1 MQFTIR
7 STCQAVIKLVFVL
20 GLMEFDSLK
29 SSEVNQFRGK
39 MKALADQ
46 MQADRRRKSWLDRLL
61 YQFAPR
67 LAASTL
73 SSNVLPATVTRRLR
87 DDNFSVV
94 IKFDNTE
101 VCVPIMS
108 ILSLKHLVFF
118 LYITLFRLR
127 SRLMLVLRQRP
138 IN

>member
-1 MQFTIR
+1 
-7 STCQAVIKLVFVL
+7 
-20 GLMEFDSLK
+20 MEFDSLK

-46 MQADRRRKSWLDRLL
+46 MQANRRRQMWLEQLL
-61 YQFAPR
+61 YQFGPR

-73 SSNVLPATVTRRLR
+73 SSNVLPTTVTRRLR

-101 VCVPIMS
+101 VY
-108 ILSLKHLVFF
+108 LKFNVYFSF
-118 LYITLFRLR
+118 A
-127 SRLMLVLRQRP
+127 
-138 IN
+138 

>member
-1 MQFTIR
+1 
-7 STCQAVIKLVFVL
+7 
-20 GLMEFDSLK
+20 MEFDSLK

-46 MQADRRRKSWLDRLL
+46 MQANRRRQKWLERLL

-73 SSNVLPATVTRRLR
+73 SSNILPTTVTRRLR

-101 VCVPIMS
+101 VYFKI
-108 ILSLKHLVFF
+108 KHVFSVIQIKIF
-118 LYITLFRLR
+118 MLFFRLHLH
-127 SRLMLVLRQRP
+127 LMSVLQRHL

>member
-1 MQFTIR
+1 
-7 STCQAVIKLVFVL
+7 
-20 GLMEFDSLK
+20 
-29 SSEVNQFRGK
+29 

-46 MQADRRRKSWLDRLL
+46 MQADRRRQSWLERLL

-87 DDNFSVV
+87 DDNFSIV

-101 VCVPIMS
+101 VCIKVVILVS
-108 ILSLKHLVFF
+108 IKYFYVNFF
-118 LYITLFRLR
+118 LDYIY
-127 SRLMLVLRQRP
+127 V
-138 IN
+138 

>member
-1 MQFTIR
+1 
-7 STCQAVIKLVFVL
+7 
-20 GLMEFDSLK
+20 MEFDSLK
-29 SSEVNQFRGK
+29 NSEVNQFRGK

-46 MQADRRRKSWLDRLL
+46 MQADRRRQSWSERLL

-73 SSNVLPATVTRRLR
+73 SSNVLPTTVTRRLR

-101 VCVPIMS
+101 VFFQFLFTVKKKKIYIILCVY
-108 ILSLKHLVFF
+108 
-118 LYITLFRLR
+118 YIYVIF
-127 SRLMLVLRQRP
+127 
-138 IN
+138 

>member
-1 MQFTIR
+1 
-7 STCQAVIKLVFVL
+7 
-20 GLMEFDSLK
+20 MEFDSLK

-73 SSNVLPATVTRRLR
+73 SSNVLPATVTRRLI
-87 DDNFSVV
+87 NEKFS
-94 IKFDNTE
+94 IDLKFENID
-101 VCVPIMS
+101 VRIAFKMLIS
-108 ILSLKHLVFF
+108 LS
-118 LYITLFRLR
+118 
-127 SRLMLVLRQRP
+127 
-138 IN
+138 NN

>member
-1 MQFTIR
+1 MLNCTHY
-7 STCQAVIKLVFVL
+7 L

-29 SSEVNQFRGK
+29 NSEVNQFRGK

-46 MQADRRRKSWLDRLL
+46 MQANRRRQSWSERLL

-101 VCVPIMS
+101 VF
-108 ILSLKHLVFF
+108 LKF
-118 LYITLFRLR
+118 LFYNKKI
-127 SRLMLVLRQRP
+127 
-138 IN
+138 

>member
-1 MQFTIR
+1 
-7 STCQAVIKLVFVL
+7 
-20 GLMEFDSLK
+20 MEFDSLK

-46 MQADRRRKSWLDRLL
+46 MQANRRRQIWLERLL

-73 SSNVLPATVTRRLR
+73 SSNVLPTTVTRRLR

-101 VCVPIMS
+101 VYSKLKCVPV
-108 ILSLKHLVFF
+108 LVSLKLKYLCFF
-118 LYITLFRLR
+118 LDYIY
-127 SRLMLVLRQRP
+127 
-138 IN
+138 I